1 MKIECQHIAANCN
14 PMPNVLEF
22 LTADVIVYCFKNQ
35 VGIYSIK
42 TNNVYM
48 NLHCGT
54 FLLIKIVPLIQIGRT
69 ALKRLNNK
77 NIGIS

>member
-22 LTADVIVYCFKNQ
+22 LTPDVIVYCFKNQ

-54 FLLIKIVPLIQIGRT
+54 FFINKDRLINPNRANCVKT
-69 ALKRLNNK
+69 FK
-77 NIGIS
+77 